1 MNKLY
6 IYTTETDREKG
17 RYKFGGVFSDRT
29 TESRVKDQ
37 QTGNSE
43 SLEMIFSTESDFTD
57 HYVHNKLLDFGYSKV
72 GKGGTE
78 WFGGFESDDEAIA
91 TIGKILLESTNTIRF
106 DYVPRFY
113 QEYIK
118 LLFID
123 KFNQKKG
130 LNKLVFAL
138 ELAPRFGK
146 TLWSLDLIKS
156 LKTEGYKICL
166 LPAYVLTAL
175 SSFEKEFYSFNGF
188 SDDMIFIRK
197 GDDVESIFNEWY
209 GKKLII
215 LPVSLHSED
224 YKNKYDFIKNLPK
237 KDKVSIIDE
246 ADFGCHR
253 KNSQEFINFL
263 ESHLDIYITGT
274 AIERVISPLDNIED
288 NIIRWSYTDM
298 LMVKNGEHPLQ
309 KFFV

>member
-6 IYTTETDREKG
+6 IYTTESDREKG
-17 RYKFGGVFSDRT
+17 RYKFGQTLRDVEVRKN
-29 TESRVKDQ
+29 EQ

-43 SLEMIFSTESDFTD
+43 GLETIFEIESDFTD

-72 GKGGTE
+72 GKGGNE
-78 WFGGFESDDEAIA
+78 WFSGFESDDEAIA
-91 TIGKILLESTNTIRF
+91 TIGKILLESKSTIRL
-106 DYVPRFY
+106 DYTPRFY
-113 QEYIK
+113 QEYVK

-123 KFNQKKG
+123 KFDNKKN
-130 LNKLVFAL
+130 LDKLVFAL

-146 TLWSLDLIKS
+146 TLWSLDLIKT
-156 LKTEGYKICL
+156 LKTEGYKLCL

-197 GDDVESIFNEWY
+197 GDDVLSIFNEWY

-224 YKNKYDFIKNLPK
+224 YKNEYSFIKELPK
-237 KDKVSIIDE
+237 GDKMSIIDE

-263 ESHLDIYITGT
+263 DCHLDIYITGT

-309 KFFV
+309 KFFL

>member
-1 MNKLY
+1 
-6 IYTTETDREKG
+6 
-17 RYKFGGVFSDRT
+17 
-29 TESRVKDQ
+29 
-37 QTGNSE
+37 
-43 SLEMIFSTESDFTD
+43 
-57 HYVHNKLLDFGYSKV
+57 
-72 GKGGTE
+72 
-78 WFGGFESDDEAIA
+78 
-91 TIGKILLESTNTIRF
+91 
-106 DYVPRFY
+106 
-113 QEYIK
+113 
-118 LLFID
+118 
-123 KFNQKKG
+123 
-130 LNKLVFAL
+130 
-138 ELAPRFGK
+138 
-146 TLWSLDLIKS
+146 
-156 LKTEGYKICL
+156 
-166 LPAYVLTAL
+166 LTAL

-237 KDKVSIIDE
+237 KDKMSIIDE